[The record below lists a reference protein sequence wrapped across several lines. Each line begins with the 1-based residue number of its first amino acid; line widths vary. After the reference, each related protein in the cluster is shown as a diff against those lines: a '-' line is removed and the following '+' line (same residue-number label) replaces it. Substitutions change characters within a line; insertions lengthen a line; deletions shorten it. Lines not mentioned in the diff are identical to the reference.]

1 MVFIKYIFIFATV
14 LFKFSFLQ
22 ADIIANVWK
31 SPTCQCCNEWID
43 YIKKHKFK
51 VYSNNSGN
59 KSIREKYGYDEK
71 LSSCHT
77 AIIQGYIVEGHVPV
91 EDILKLIE
99 IKPKNVLGITVPNM
113 PIGSPGMDHPS
124 YGKKQSFD
132 VLLIKKDGSTTE
144 IFNRY

>member
-1 MVFIKYIFIFATV
+1 ME
-14 LFKFSFLQ
+14 
-22 ADIIANVWK
+22 

-91 EDILKLIE
+91 EDILNLLKLNL
-99 IKPKNVLGITVPNM
+99 KCLGITVPNM
-113 PIGSPGMDHPS
+113 PIGSPGMDHPHME
-124 YGKKQSFD
+124 KN
-132 VLLIKKDGSTTE
+132 
-144 IFNRY
+144 NRLMFY

>member
-1 MVFIKYIFIFATV
+1 MTFIKYVFIFATV
-14 LFKFSFLQ
+14 IFKFSFIH
-22 ADIIANVWK
+22 ADMIANVWK
-31 SPTCQCCNEWID
+31 NPTCQCCNEWIE
-43 YIKKHKFK
+43 YLKKHKFK
-51 VYSNNSGN
+51 VNSINSGN
-59 KSIREKYGYDEK
+59 KSIREKYGYSEK

-99 IKPKNVLGITVPNM
+99 IKPKNVIGITVPNM

-132 VLLIKKDGSTTE
+132 VLLIKKNGSTTE